1 MNIFQKFL
9 SRFTRKMHIFFNR
22 SEYAASGNLREN
34 AVVAGIANAI
44 ATNVAKLS
52 PQVIRK
58 DARGITVKN
67 DRLSRLLNIR
77 PCPEAST
84 FDFLYRL
91 TADAVFTSNG
101 FAVIFYNDDFTEV
114 LRIQPVTVRSHQIF
128 EDEAGNIFF
137 RFVWDYD
144 GLEYTV
150 PYQFVIHLKARYNK
164 KRFLGTS
171 PDCDLKNTVE
181 LLETTYD
188 GIKNVIRNS
197 ASLRGYLKYNNF
209 IDDEEL
215 KEKVRDFQRAYM
227 SAENEGG
234 IAGLDNELE
243 FKEITQQPRPI
254 PTAQVA
260 FFRDDI
266 CRYYNINEKILT
278 GAYSE
283 ADWNSFYEAVIE
295 PIAIQLSLEFT
306 FKLFTERERGF
317 GNKIIFTA
325 NRLQHA
331 TLQTRAAI
339 GKDMFDRGAIT
350 INQYL
355 ELMYYPPIEGGDVR
369 MVSLNYVKVD
379 DQTLYQTGKD
389 DGAGDGETPPAE
401 EPPGNTGNPS
411 ANIKARIKEVCSY
424 GNL

>member
-67 DRLSRLLNIR
+67 DKLSRLLNIR

-209 IDDEEL
+209 IDDDEL
-215 KEKVRDFQRAYM
+215 KEKVREFQRAYM

-278 GAYSE
+278 GAYTE
-283 ADWNSFYEAVIE
+283 TEWNSFYEAVIE

-369 MVSLNYVKVD
+369 MVSLNYVKTD
-379 DQTLYQTGKD
+379 DQSLYQTGKD
-389 DGAGDGETPPAE
+389 DGATGGETPPAE
-401 EPPGNTGNPS
+401 DPPGNTGNSS
-411 ANIKARIKEVCSY
+411 ANIKAQIKEVCSY
-424 GNL
+424 GSI

>member
-1 MNIFQKFL
+1 
-9 SRFTRKMHIFFNR
+9 MHIFFNR

-379 DQTLYQTGKD
+379 DQSLYQTGKD
-389 DGAGDGETPPAE
+389 DGAAGGETPPAE
-401 EPPGNTGNPS
+401 DPPGNAGNPS

>member
-1 MNIFQKFL
+1 MNIFQRFL
-9 SRFTRKMHIFFNR
+9 SRFTRKMHVFFNR

-34 AVVAGIANAI
+34 ATVAGIANAI
-44 ATNVAKLS
+44 AVNVAKLS

-67 DRLSRLLNIR
+67 DKISRLLNIR

-91 TADAVFTSNG
+91 AADAVFSGNA
-101 FAVIFYNDDFTEV
+101 FAVIFYNEDFTEV

-171 PDCDLKNTVE
+171 PDHDLKNTVE

-209 IDDEEL
+209 IDDDEL

-243 FKEITQQPRPI
+243 FKEISQQPRPI
-254 PTAQVA
+254 PTQQVA

-266 CRYYNINEKILT
+266 CRYYNINDKILT
-278 GAYSE
+278 GAYTE
-283 ADWNSFYEAVIE
+283 AEWNSFYEAVIE

-325 NRLQHA
+325 NRLQYA
-331 TLQTRAAI
+331 TLQTRATI
-339 GKDMFDRGAIT
+339 GKDLFDRGVIS
-350 INQYL
+350 INEYREFMYL
-355 ELMYYPPIEGGDVR
+355 PQIEGGDVR
-369 MVSLNYVKVD
+369 MVSLNFVKTD
-379 DQTLYQTGKD
+379 DQTLYQTGKED

-401 EPPGNTGNPS
+401 TPPGSGNPS

-424 GNL
+424 GNI